1 MRIGVLQFATF
12 GLIISSSAAHSF
24 TREEIL
30 KNPNAVANY
39 LASYADKG
47 YTCKSKNFEE
57 SYINVIKFS
66 TNIKKFPYLSTS
78 NSVSPKLDSVT
89 AAKGINT
96 LIVAHEF
103 GTEIAS
109 LSGQSLIGKSDDT
122 DSYIAAGYFKDL
134 EYYPKYNKSDLSGIN
149 FDRQTLYK
157 EGEAFV
163 TGLVINKND
172 GSMKARVYQNQADP
186 GQRPQYKV
194 DDNEY
199 NCTEISG
206 NLDQFTSENVV
217 TLINDMKAT
226 EKRIREFNEV
236 QQKKREE
243 EENILRQQ
251 RQVEAEKE
259 DAIIAAK
266 TDKAKEAVYTAEKI
280 MSNPS
285 GYAESRLDSVSFS
298 LRCVDAFNN
307 TYKIVA
313 FKDNMNN
320 YPLLR
325 YTHNEK
331 TLVDEKKL
339 SIDNIRVK
347 TSIEGYNSNIPSF
360 EDINA
365 VGFIL
370 KFDKN
375 IAGDTFSAGQY
386 LVGNIQ
392 QTEDKYLGL
401 NIEQLRDGNYMP
413 DLLRAR
419 NKKQEITQTNVSF
432 GQFTI
437 DRETLETVIQMDI
450 EGKHQQEYKFS
461 CQLSEAP
468 KEDAKELLTGGVDAI
483 KQEQA
488 RLGKHAKSEAKNRI

>member
-1 MRIGVLQFATF
+1 
-12 GLIISSSAAHSF
+12 
-24 TREEIL
+24 
-30 KNPNAVANY
+30 
-39 LASYADKG
+39 
-47 YTCKSKNFEE
+47 
-57 SYINVIKFS
+57 
-66 TNIKKFPYLSTS
+66 
-78 NSVSPKLDSVT
+78 
-89 AAKGINT
+89 
-96 LIVAHEF
+96 
-103 GTEIAS
+103 
-109 LSGQSLIGKSDDT
+109 
-122 DSYIAAGYFKDL
+122 
-134 EYYPKYNKSDLSGIN
+134 
-149 FDRQTLYK
+149 
-157 EGEAFV
+157 
-163 TGLVINKND
+163 
-172 GSMKARVYQNQADP
+172 
-186 GQRPQYKV
+186 
-194 DDNEY
+194 
-199 NCTEISG
+199 
-206 NLDQFTSENVV
+206 
-217 TLINDMKAT
+217 LINDMKAT